1 MNSGIV
7 RYSNVQH
14 DDGCCTKKRRFM
26 RKDGS
31 CSTAFRRV
39 PGEWLP
45 YMADIFTTLVEI
57 RWRVMLLAFAL
68 SYILS
73 WLFFGTLFWI
83 IALAHSDT
91 TEPSNEPCVYE
102 VRSFTAAFLFSLETQ
117 TTIGYGARGM
127 SESCT
132 IAIVVVTI
140 QDIISVL
147 IDTVVIGI
155 IVAKMA
161 SARKRAQTVGF
172 SNSAVINV
180 RNGHLCLSWR
190 VGDFRRNHMV
200 EGTTHAQLVR
210 HAVHSTGKADMTYHD
225 LEIQNSHV
233 ILATPVTVIHRITP
247 SSPLYRTSPRE
258 LRKES
263 FDLLVS
269 FTYTDDC
276 SGILHQSRTSYTP
289 GEILWGQCFQDMLRI
304 SQKSYSVDYALFH
317 QTVKVPMLEM
327 SAEDYE
333 RDKHCPNHE
342 HSTQA
347 TGPPTGAPNP
357 GAVIDQKCT
366 IIRNII
372 HEEQL

>member
-1 MNSGIV
+1 MNSGTV
-7 RYSNVQH
+7 RYSNVLYN
-14 DDGCCTKKRRFM
+14 DSCCTKKRRFM
-26 RKDGS
+26 RKDGN
-31 CSTAFRRV
+31 CSTDFHHV

-45 YMADIFTTLVEI
+45 YMADIFITLVEI
-57 RWRVMLLAFAL
+57 RWRMMLLAFAL

-73 WLFFGTLFWI
+73 WLFFGILFWI
-83 IALAHSDT
+83 IALAHGDMMESTD
-91 TEPSNEPCVYE
+91 ELCMYE

-127 SESCT
+127 SENCMV
-132 IAIVVVTI
+132 AIVIVTI

-155 IVAKMA
+155 IVTKMA
-161 SARKRAQTVGF
+161 SARKRAQTIGF

-190 VGDFRRNHMV
+190 VGDFRRHHMV

-210 HAVHSTGKADMTYHD
+210 HIIHSTGKADVTYYD
-225 LEIQNSHV
+225 LEIQNSHI
-233 ILATPVTVIHRITP
+233 ILTTPVTVIHQITP
-247 SSPLYRTSPRE
+247 SSPLYKTCLQD

-289 GEILWGQCFQDMLRI
+289 NEILWGQRFRDMLQI
-304 SQKSYSVDYALFH
+304 SLKSYSVNYALFH
-317 QTVKVPMLEM
+317 LMVKAPMLEI
-327 SAEDYE
+327 SAEEYDQ
-333 RDKHCPNHE
+333 DKHSQTYE
-342 HSTQA
+342 QGTQM
-347 TGPPTGAPNP
+347 TRPDTVTTNSGE
-357 GAVIDQKCT
+357 VLDQKFT
-366 IIRNII
+366 MHRNII